1 MSPTGVH
8 RQRHRRTH
16 VSDISE
22 ETLVATPTEV
32 TKPTDHRPELV
43 TVIAHMRAK
52 QGKEQDLRDAL
63 EALIP
68 PTSQEEGYIN
78 YDLHQGI
85 EDPSLFYLY
94 ENWETVDTHETHMHT
109 PHLDDFAGR
118 LDDLLDGSLT
128 VVRVRRIA

>member
-1 MSPTGVH
+1 MSPTGVQC
-8 RQRHRRTH
+8 QRHRWTH

-22 ETLVATPTEV
+22 ETLVTTPTEV
-32 TKPTDHRPELV
+32 TTPTDHRPELV

-52 QGKEQDLRDAL
+52 LGKEQDLRDAL

-68 PTSQEEGYIN
+68 PTRQEVGYIN

-109 PHLDDFAGR
+109 PPGR
-118 LDDLLDGSLT
+118 F
-128 VVRVRRIA
+128 RRQAR

>member
-1 MSPTGVH
+1 M
-8 RQRHRRTH
+8 
-16 VSDISE
+16 
-22 ETLVATPTEV
+22 ATPTEV

-43 TVIAHMRAK
+43 TVIAHMREK

-68 PTSQEEGYIN
+68 PTRQEEGYIN